1 MNPGRVPRHGLRELL
16 PRKYLMTFK
25 RSIIACLT
33 IGLVVAMAASPASAQ
48 DAAPKR
54 LRGTI
59 ESVDGATLKIKPA
72 TGDDVTLRLT
82 EGAKVV
88 AAAKGSLTDVKPGSY
103 VGIANQVG
111 ADGKQDAVEVH
122 IFPEAMRGTGEGQR
136 PWDLGKSSKMT
147 NGAVGSKVMAV
158 DGQNL
163 EITYKGGTSTIQV
176 RPNTQVMLF
185 GPGAATDLTTGAHVF
200 VRDAK
205 PGADGVLQAGYIVVG
220 KDGLAPAM

>member
-1 MNPGRVPRHGLRELL
+1 MPFKHP
-16 PRKYLMTFK
+16 TF
-25 RSIIACLT
+25 ACLAL
-33 IGLVVAMAASPASAQ
+33 GLAVATAAIPALAQ
-48 DAAPKR
+48 DAGPKR

-72 TGDDVTLRLT
+72 AGDAVTLHLAD
-82 EGAKVV
+82 GFKVV
-88 AAAKGSLTDVKPGSY
+88 AAAKGSLADVKTGSY
-103 VGIANQVG
+103 VGIANQVS

-122 IFPEAMRGTGEGQR
+122 IFPEAMRGTGDGQR

-147 NGAVGSKVMAV
+147 NGAVGSKVAGV

-176 RPNTQVMLF
+176 KPTTQIMLF
-185 GPGAATDLTTGAHVF
+185 GPGTASDLIAGAHVF
-200 VRDAK
+200 VREAK
-205 PGADGVLQAGYIVVG
+205 PAADGVLQAGYIVVG

>member
-1 MNPGRVPRHGLRELL
+1 
-16 PRKYLMTFK
+16 MTFK
-25 RSIIACLT
+25 ISTTCLAL
-33 IGLVVAMAASPASAQ
+33 GLMVATGAALAQ
-48 DAAPKR
+48 DAPKR

-59 ESVDGATLKIKPA
+59 ASVDGATLTIKPA
-72 TGDDVTLRLT
+72 AGDAMTLHLT
-82 EGAKVV
+82 EGFKVV
-88 AAAKGSLTDVKPGSY
+88 AAAKASLADVKTGSY

-122 IFPEAMRGTGEGQR
+122 IFPEAMRGTGDGQR

-158 DGQNL
+158 DGQSL

-176 RPNTQVMLF
+176 RPNTQIMLF
-185 GPGAATDLTTGAHVF
+185 MPGAASDLTAGAHVF

>member
-1 MNPGRVPRHGLRELL
+1 
-16 PRKYLMTFK
+16 MTIKSSPIF
-25 RSIIACLT
+25 SLAF
-33 IGLVVAMAASPASAQ
+33 GFALVATAMSADAQ
-48 DAAPKR
+48 TAAPMR
-54 LRGTI
+54 VRGTI

-72 TGDDVTLRLT
+72 TGADVTLHLT
-82 EGAKVV
+82 DGFKVV
-88 AAAKGSLTDVKPGSY
+88 AATKGSLTDVKTGSY
-103 VGIANQVG
+103 VGIANQVSE
-111 ADGKQDAVEVH
+111 DGKQDAIEVH
-122 IFPEAMRGTGEGQR
+122 IFPEAMRGTGDGQR

-176 RPNTQVMLF
+176 RPNTQIMLF
-185 GPGAATDLTTGAHVF
+185 GPGAASDLTAGAHVF
-200 VRDAK
+200 VREAK

>member
-1 MNPGRVPRHGLRELL
+1 
-16 PRKYLMTFK
+16 MTFT
-25 RSIIACLT
+25 SSAIACLT
-33 IGLVVAMAASPASAQ
+33 LGLVVATAAAPALAQ
-48 DAAPKR
+48 DAAAKR
-54 LRGTI
+54 VRGTI
-59 ESVDGATLKIKPA
+59 ESADGTTLKIKPA
-72 TGDDVTLRLT
+72 TGDDVTLHLT
-82 EGAKVV
+82 EGAKVM

-122 IFPEAMRGTGEGQR
+122 IFPEAMRGTGDGQR

-147 NGAVGSKVMAV
+147 NGSVGSKVMAV

-176 RPNTQVMLF
+176 RPNTQIMLF
-185 GPGAATDLTTGAHVF
+185 GPGTASDLKVGAHVF
-200 VRDAK
+200 VREAK